1 MNACT
6 QVGQGLFTFIWAKI
20 GQYIEG
26 VKKGTVKLVS
36 VASTAKAAVTDL
48 SATIRYPESEQEFFF
63 MLSDWQLIT
72 CNQRRLHGGGVRS
85 GGVRVAWRARGYT
98 TLPFIQVQPSRHYLL
113 TKSKTRLLRARVT

>member
-1 MNACT
+1 MSHCTVEEVGMELAERLEKVTDDLDLRKIRGGIDLLKKRGASALNACT

-48 SATIRYPESEQEFFF
+48 SATIRYPESE
-63 MLSDWQLIT
+63 S
-72 CNQRRLHGGGVRS
+72 RS
-85 GGVRVAWRARGYT
+85 
-98 TLPFIQVQPSRHYLL
+98 S
-113 TKSKTRLLRARVT
+113 SSC